1 MKLCAK
7 LHYKIEMLMRHDFLV
22 DSFFLTNK
30 GIYHR
35 KIVYRIHG
43 LVYWTQYYTHRN
55 KNIILCD
62 RSWEYEILVKQARF
76 KFLSTSKYQ

>member
-62 RSWEYEILVKQARF
+62 RKLKSELSVEQARF
-76 KFLSTSKYQ
+76 KFSATSKDQ